1 MIPAAYW
8 PVDDMLVLMT
18 SIRIVLAISAL
29 SVARAA
35 WGQQSCES
43 LASLELPSI
52 TITSAVSVAA
62 GPVTVPGG
70 RGNNTFQA
78 PAFCRVAA
86 TIEKEVRIELWMPKT
101 WNHKLVAVGNGGLA
115 GSISYAAMVKP
126 LL

>member
-1 MIPAAYW
+1 MLIPM
-8 PVDDMLVLMT
+8 PL
-18 SIRIVLAISAL
+18 IRTTLAISAL
-29 SVARAA
+29 SVASAA

-43 LASLELPSI
+43 LGSLKLPSI
-52 TITSAVSVAA
+52 TVTSAVSVAA
-62 GPVTVPGG
+62 GPFTVPGG
-70 RGNNTFQA
+70 RGNNTIQT

-115 GSISYAAMVKP
+115 GSISYAAMVQP